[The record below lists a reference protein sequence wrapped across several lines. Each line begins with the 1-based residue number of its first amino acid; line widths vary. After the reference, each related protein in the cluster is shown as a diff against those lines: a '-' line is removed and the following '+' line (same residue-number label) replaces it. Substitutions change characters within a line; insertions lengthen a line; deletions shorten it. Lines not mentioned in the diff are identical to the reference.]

1 MLFVGAGASK
11 AMGLGDLQDL
21 TVKVRKELGKRG
33 YENIFEKITRRLE
46 STDLKDQFFN
56 EGEIDLEVILSIL
69 NATVDRREA
78 LKELGPFAI
87 YLNTFTNKRKLSLLH
102 ATEDDLK
109 KIRKIIGKTISQSL
123 TNYNKSKAEKNYR
136 RLFQI
141 SVDLNHK
148 YRTKTG
154 HTSQPPLFEHIVT
167 TNYDRIIENLY
178 EDANMHGRPPR
189 MGFKEDE
196 RTQERYLD
204 TDGLINGKYQYGTGN
219 NHIEYLKL
227 HGSIDWWIRLS
238 DRQII
243 QREHAKSLRGE
254 RYPEQI
260 MVYPVYE
267 KHISQDPYF
276 ALHYYFRN
284 LLYYNDVY
292 LVIGFSFRDPSI
304 NNAFRDALTKK
315 PASRM
320 IIVNNNRKNIEKRI
334 NDNFPTEK
342 IDFIEARL
350 GDIDLPSRLKD
361 YLK

>member
-1 MLFVGAGASK
+1 MLFLGAGASK
-11 AMGLGDLQDL
+11 AIGLGDLRDL
-21 TVKVRKELGKRG
+21 TVKVRKELDKRG
-33 YENIFEKITRRLE
+33 YENMFGKITRRLE
-46 STDLKDQFFN
+46 SADRKHRFFN

-69 NATVDRREA
+69 NATVNRMGA

-87 YLNTFTNKRKLSLLH
+87 YLNTFTNKRKLSLH
-102 ATEDDLK
+102 TKEDDLN
-109 KIRKIIGKTISQSL
+109 KIRKIIGKVISRSL
-123 TNYNKSKAEKNYR
+123 INYNKGKAKKYYQP
-136 RLFQI
+136 LFQI
-141 SVDLNHK
+141 SFDLNHK
-148 YRTKTG
+148 YKTKTG

-178 EDANMHGRPPR
+178 EDADMHGRPPR
-189 MGFKEDE
+189 MGFKEDV

-204 TDGLINGKYQYGTGN
+204 TDGLITGKYQYGTGN

-227 HGSIDWWIRLS
+227 HGSIDWWVRRS

-276 ALHYYFRN
+276 SLHYYFRN

-304 NNAFRDALTKK
+304 NNAFRDALINK

-320 IIVNNNRKNIEKRI
+320 IVVSSNKKNIEKRL
-334 NDNFPTEK
+334 NDNFPKGK
-342 IDFIEARL
+342 IDFVESQF
-350 GDIDLPSRLKD
+350 GDNDLPSQIKDRLK
-361 YLK
+361 